1 MGTRVM
7 FYVQHVL
14 GVGHLKRASIIAQAM
29 VDAGLEVTV
38 VLGGMVVP
46 GVDFDGCARIRLPAI
61 RAGDETFRSLV
72 DEYGRAVD
80 DALRDA
86 RMARLLAEFE
96 ALRPDV
102 LLIEQ
107 FPFGRRQFRFELLP
121 LLEAARTAV
130 PRPRV
135 LCSLRDVLVAKA
147 NPERRR
153 DMVAL
158 AQSWFDGVLVHGD
171 PSLLRLEDT
180 FPDAAEIASMIRYT
194 GYVAARPAAGAIRGS
209 RAGVDEVIVSAG
221 GGAVGAPLLRAA
233 LAARPLSVLA
243 DRPWRL
249 ITGPNLPDAEF
260 AALAWDPPAGVVVE
274 RWRNDMAT
282 VLRNCVLSISQGGYN
297 TVMDILQAG
306 ARAVIVPFATD
317 DQTEQTFRAR
327 MLAAKRAII
336 MLEPKMVE
344 PGAVGLAEVA
354 QELAQE
360 LAQAIGRALTM
371 QPRSAAVDM
380 NGARETARA
389 VAACAA
395 QAPF

>member
-1 MGTRVM
+1 MGARVM

-29 VDAGLEVTV
+29 VDAALEVTV
-38 VLGGMVVP
+38 VLGGMDVP
-46 GVDFDGCARIRLPAI
+46 GIDFDGCARIRLPAI
-61 RAGDETFRSLV
+61 RAADGTFSSLV
-72 DEYGRAVD
+72 DEHGRTVD

-86 RMARLLAEFE
+86 RMARLLVEFE
-96 ALRPDV
+96 ALHPDV

-121 LLEAARTAV
+121 LLEAARTAA

-147 NPERRR
+147 DPERRR

-158 AQSWFDGVLVHGD
+158 ARRWLDGVLVHGD
-171 PSLLRLEDT
+171 PGLLRLEDT
-180 FPDAAEIASMIRYT
+180 FPEAAEIASMIRYT
-194 GYVAARPAAGAIRGS
+194 GYVAAHPSAGAIRGS
-209 RAGVDEVIVSAG
+209 RAGVGEVIVSAG
-221 GGAVGAPLLRAA
+221 GGAVGAPLLQAA

-249 ITGPNLPDAEF
+249 ITGPNLPDADF

-274 RWRNDMAT
+274 RWRDDMPT
-282 VLRNCVLSISQGGYN
+282 VLRNCVVSISQGGYN

-306 ARAVIVPFATD
+306 ARAVIVPFAAK
-317 DQTEQTFRAR
+317 DQTEQAFRAR
-327 MLAAKRAII
+327 TLAAQRAII
-336 MLEPKMVE
+336 MLEWKMLE
-344 PGAVGLAEVA
+344 QGAAGPAEV
-354 QELAQE
+354 AQE